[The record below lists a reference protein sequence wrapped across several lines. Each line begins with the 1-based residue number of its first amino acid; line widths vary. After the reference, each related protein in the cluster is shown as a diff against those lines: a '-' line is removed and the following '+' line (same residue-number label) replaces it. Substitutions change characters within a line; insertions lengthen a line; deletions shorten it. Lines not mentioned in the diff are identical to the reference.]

1 MSKEE
6 VISYLQGK
14 VESLD
19 SELKQLDSEIATLNE
34 KREKVSKALASYKYT
49 LESESFETSQ
59 KSNTETKSLAPSSEF
74 SALPIYRAAEIIL
87 KDAGRGMKTLE
98 LAAEMKKRGKSIAG
112 PNGYTI
118 VYSSLKR
125 YPELFKKNG
134 TIWTLINRERDI
146 RAA

>member
-6 VISYLQGK
+6 IISYLQSK

-19 SELKQLDSEIATLNE
+19 NQLKQLDSEIATLSE

-49 LESESFETSQ
+49 LDSESFEISQ
-59 KSNTETKSLAPSSEF
+59 KSNTGTKSLAPSPEF
-74 SALPIYRAAEIIL
+74 STLPIYRVAEIIL

-98 LAAEMKKRGKSIAG
+98 LAAEINKRGKSITG

-134 TIWTLINRERDI
+134 TIWTLINREKDT